1 MGEVYLAQDTK
12 LDRKVALKILSV
24 DVASNHKRMERYVHE
39 AKSAAAFNHPN
50 YMAHICEIG
59 EGKGPHFIAMEI
71 VEGVALRAKI
81 NQEKGLRYVPRVI
94 ITDRLRSYGAAR
106 AEVLPSFK
114 HCHDKGLNN
123 RAKNSHPTRLRERVM
138 RRFKSPGHAQRF
150 LSVFG
155 ILTHTSGSEDI
166 GTELLVIR
174 R

>member
-1 MGEVYLAQDTK
+1 
-12 LDRKVALKILSV
+12 
-24 DVASNHKRMERYVHE
+24 
-39 AKSAAAFNHPN
+39 
-50 YMAHICEIG
+50 
-59 EGKGPHFIAMEI
+59 MEI